1 MSSPGYQPYE
11 DPYSRDPDSGSSTM
25 KIVVIIVAIIAGV
38 FLVVC
43 LLCAG
48 IGFLFWS
55 SARSSLEQA
64 QERAL
69 EQAERAQREMEKVR
83 QEWANL
89 DADSGEGKRFAEAFL
104 RAIREQRFA
113 DACRETTAAFKK
125 QFPGEKE
132 LAAFSRAHPALGRP
146 AVLFDEDF
154 AQQGRTRL
162 RYSVTGWE
170 GTGVPPKMTRFTMT
184 KFTLTVVKE
193 GLNWKVDDLAESPN
207 ELPGMPIPSFD

>member
-1 MSSPGYQPYE
+1 MSSPGYPPYE
-11 DPYSRDPDSGSSTM
+11 DPYSRDPGSGSSTM
-25 KIVVIIVAIIAGV
+25 KIVAIIVAIIAGV

-43 LLCAG
+43 LVCGGLV
-48 IGFLFWS
+48 FLFYY

-69 EQAERAQREMEKVR
+69 EQAERAQRDMEKVR

-89 DADSGEGKRFAEAFL
+89 DAESGDGKRFAEAFL

-113 DACRETTAAFKK
+113 DACRETTATFRK
-125 QFPGEKE
+125 QFPSEKE
-132 LAAFSRAHPALGRP
+132 LAAFSRAHPALSRP

-154 AQQGRTRL
+154 AQHGGSRL
-162 RYSVTGWE
+162 RYSFTGWE
-170 GTGVPPKMTRFTMT
+170 GAGVPPKMT

-193 GLNWKVDDLAESPN
+193 GLNWKVDNLAESP
-207 ELPGMPIPSFD
+207 EEFPGMPIPKLD